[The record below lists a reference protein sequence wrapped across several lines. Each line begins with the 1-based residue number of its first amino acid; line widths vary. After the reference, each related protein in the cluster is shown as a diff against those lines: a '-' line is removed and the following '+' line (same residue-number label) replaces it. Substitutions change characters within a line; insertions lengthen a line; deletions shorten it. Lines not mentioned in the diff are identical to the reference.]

1 MRSRY
6 EADEEQNFFES
17 FSDVALCTLTVTL
30 VLAALLAMSVR
41 QTINVELNE
50 RQFNQDALPNRM
62 YLSCS
67 VQQGGGSSMV
77 HFLDA
82 NRFDTLLAMDQ
93 EREAGRRVR
102 LDASY
107 SLKRSHFALIAPAL
121 FAGCNAE
128 GKSALTLLPGG
139 WSPEVQVGSQLY
151 RFDDDASAEILDAIS
166 VVSHET
172 AESRRGRIY
181 VESLQNEQGERFVII
196 GHAVYRLPEAVQDGS
211 LAWLSGFMSGTSD
224 LIYLGD
230 AGGRIGNRRVRVMR
244 SLGYETAA
252 AGYEAFLLSASMDE
266 GEMKTPLT
274 QYPEAWQAY
283 IDWCV
288 KQDEDPPSWFFSDF
302 LVKMGFDRMVMQ
314 RPTE

>member
-1 MRSRY
+1 MRGLY
-6 EADEEQNFFES
+6 EEDDGHNFFES

-41 QTINVELNE
+41 QSINVELNE
-50 RQFNQDALPNRM
+50 RQFNHDALPNRM

-67 VQQGGGSSMV
+67 VQPGGSSSMI

-82 NRFDTLLAMDQ
+82 NRFDTLLAMDS
-93 EREAGRRVR
+93 EREVGRRVR

-107 SLKRSHFALIAPAL
+107 SLKRSHFALLAPAL
-121 FAGCNAE
+121 FAGCDEE
-128 GKSALTLLPGG
+128 GNSALSLLPRE

-151 RFDDDASAEILDAIS
+151 RFDDDVAAEMLASIS
-166 VVSHET
+166 VVSRE
-172 AESRRGRIY
+172 AGASNRGRVY
-181 VESLQNEQGERFVII
+181 VESLQNERGERFVIM
-196 GHAVYRLPEAVQDGS
+196 GHAVYRLPEAVEDGS

-230 AGGRIGNRRVRVMR
+230 AGGRVGNRRVRVMR
-244 SLGYETAA
+244 LLGFEAA
-252 AGYEAFLLSASMDE
+252 AAAYESFLRNTSMDV
-266 GEMKTPLT
+266 GEETPLQ
-274 QYPEAWQAY
+274 QYTEAWRAY

-288 KQDEDPPSWFFSDF
+288 EQDEDPPSWFFSDF

-314 RPTE
+314 RPME